1 MSQKEILENRLKQL
15 EEILD
20 LQVEM
25 GEDTAIVME
34 KIREVEAL
42 LRQNS

>member
-1 MSQKEILENRLKQL
+1 MTNREVLENRLKQL

-20 LQVEM
+20 LQVEL

-34 KIREVEAL
+34 KIREVEVL
-42 LRQNS
+42 LKEKS